1 MRAIFPSVAIL
12 SFGTCK
18 MKRQLLSQAEVEH
31 YRRDG
36 YVTPQYRLPADVHAR
51 LKREVEA
58 LIDGNRDVRPEQLAG
73 AHVKSNA
80 DTGVKGNTGLL
91 DFTRNEDLLDIVE
104 QIIGPDIVMWG
115 SQVFSKPAHDGMA
128 IPWHQDGQYWPMRP
142 LANVTVW
149 VALDPATRENG
160 CLRVI
165 PGTQAS
171 GLMPHHVDNAE
182 GLVLN
187 QGLDMDTL
195 DESKAVDIIL
205 EPGQISLHHAM
216 IAHGSNANN
225 SSKRRCGY
233 AIRYM
238 PATSLFDRTILPTRI
253 ANNQVLD
260 YSQRPLWLL
269 RGKDRA
275 GNDFTVGH

>member
-1 MRAIFPSVAIL
+1 
-12 SFGTCK
+12 
-18 MKRQLLSQAEVEH
+18 MKRHLLSEAEVEH

-36 YVTPQYRLPADVHAR
+36 YVTPAYRLPTDVLAALR
-51 LKREVEA
+51 VEIER
-58 LIDGNRDVRPEQLAG
+58 LIDGNTAIRSEQLAG
-73 AHVKSNA
+73 AHVKANA
-80 DTGVKGNTGLL
+80 DTGVVGNTALL
-91 DFTRNEDLLDIVE
+91 DFTRYPDLLDVVE
-104 QIIGPDIVMWG
+104 QVIGPDIIMWG
-115 SQVFSKPAHDGMA
+115 SQVFSKPAGDGME

-149 VALDPATRENG
+149 IAVDAATTENG

-165 PGTQAS
+165 PGTHES
-171 GLMPHHVDNAE
+171 GLMPHKVDNKE

-187 QGLDMDTL
+187 QKLDDTVF
-195 DESKAVDIIL
+195 DERKAVDIVL

-216 IAHGSNANN
+216 LVHGSNANT
-225 SSKRRCGY
+225 SARRRCGY

-238 PATSLFDRTILPTRI
+238 PATSLFDRSIPPTRI